1 MQSLWFLIE
10 NTPLVLYAQRSN
22 MYTKA
27 MLATS
32 TRNKHFKICRT
43 SVLFSLYII
52 IIIIIIGSFV
62 FSGDERHIAVEMLF
76 LFLAFVSSLLHCRHM
91 T

>member
-1 MQSLWFLIE
+1 
-10 NTPLVLYAQRSN
+10 

-52 IIIIIIGSFV
+52 IIIIGSFV
-62 FSGDERHIAVEMLF
+62 FSGDERHIAVEMPF